1 MPGPFLGTAPAP
13 GTVPQWPQPRR
24 KSGDAMAVENWTWT
38 QDDPGFFAS
47 TVDNTYPTSVEGKHE
62 DPRWGQIWGLQ
73 MAGCT
78 FPTDGSTLDGPN
90 CWVYFYIGSIMFC
103 WCVYIYLSVCVP
115 HKRSMSWAMSMKS
128 RSTFAERS
136 DAFLFGH
143 GAYPWGQ
150 PPSTIWIRD
159 MDVFGYYPLVI

>member
-47 TVDNTYPTSVEGKHE
+47 TVDTTYPTSVEGKHE

-103 WCVYIYLSVCVP
+103 WCVYIYIFLCV
-115 HKRSMSWAMSMKS
+115 
-128 RSTFAERS
+128 
-136 DAFLFGH
+136 FLTNDQCHEPCPWNH
-143 GAYPWGQ
+143 GARLLSAVMLFCSAMVLTPGVNHQVPYGSGTWMYLGI
-150 PPSTIWIRD
+150 TLW
-159 MDVFGYYPLVI
+159 